1 MRKLTTAMW
10 HVILFLC
17 WSVASYFKSGPSLC
31 LLYIASEAMW
41 QLFCCP
47 AMSSVNQLRPG
58 SSPMYVGPAAHFSQA
73 STSAMTVPPPSYML
87 PQRHQ
92 PSPQPTSAPAR
103 SHDEKEQKN
112 NALLILKMLCET
124 PLLQAYL
131 LDFLKARFDI
141 VFDILLKYI
150 ANKDHFMFVVN
161 LYGNCFHVA
170 LLQ

>member
-1 MRKLTTAMW
+1 MFLVAHTYEQCEFAAT
-10 HVILFLC
+10 LFI
-17 WSVASYFKSGPSLC
+17 SSAC
-31 LLYIASEAMW
+31 LLVRLHGNCFVTYA
-41 QLFCCP
+41 
-47 AMSSVNQLRPG
+47 AMSGVNQLRPG

-92 PSPQPTSAPAR
+92 PSPQPTSAPPR

-131 LDFLKARFDI
+131 LDLLKARSAVEFDLLYYTFI
-141 VFDILLKYI
+141 KRVFSRSCEFCHILVFKVLPYI
-150 ANKDHFMFVVN
+150 LD
-161 LYGNCFHVA
+161 
-170 LLQ
+170 

>member
-1 MRKLTTAMW
+1 
-10 HVILFLC
+10 
-17 WSVASYFKSGPSLC
+17 
-31 LLYIASEAMW
+31 LLLIYT
-41 QLFCCP
+41 

-92 PSPQPTSAPAR
+92 PSPQPTSAPQR
-103 SHDEKEQKN
+103 SQDAKEQKN

-131 LDFLKARFDI
+131 LDLLKARSAINFS
-141 VFDILLKYI
+141 LLY
-150 ANKDHFMFVVN
+150 
-161 LYGNCFHVA
+161 
-170 LLQ
+170 